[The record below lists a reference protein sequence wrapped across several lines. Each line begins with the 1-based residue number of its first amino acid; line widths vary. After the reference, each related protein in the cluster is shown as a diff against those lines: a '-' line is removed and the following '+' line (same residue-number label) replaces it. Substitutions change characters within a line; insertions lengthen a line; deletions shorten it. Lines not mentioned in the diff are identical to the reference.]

1 MYLHDVRATLGH
13 PPSTW
18 FMPWLMKSALTVFT
32 CPQARQGSQAILE
45 KYHKKQ
51 LFLMRASLSR
61 AGVDLVTSC
70 DQRLNS
76 GHILEPF
83 KMHNS
88 NFPPTYLKKVF
99 YKKLPN
105 FYY

>member
-1 MYLHDVRATLGH
+1 MCGSKHHGGH
-13 PPSTW
+13 T
-18 FMPWLMKSALTVFT
+18 
-32 CPQARQGSQAILE
+32 
-45 KYHKKQ
+45 
-51 LFLMRASLSR
+51 
-61 AGVDLVTSC
+61 LVTSC

-99 YKKLPN
+99 YKIFGTFTISYARSFLFPN
-105 FYY
+105 LVLLLSCEVSIW